1 MAGSGH
7 GEIAKKFSIEPLR
20 EVSVHSLSIRMAT
33 RRLAHADRRSSI
45 LEAAT
50 IAFAARGY
58 EGARTLEIAQAAEVS
73 EALLYRHFPSKEAL
87 YSAVLERLIE
97 QQDNNFAVLQLPEPS
112 TRGLVETLWR
122 YFEACVRNPPTSR
135 ASVGQRILLL
145 SLAGDGEHAGMLY
158 ERAQAL
164 GAEAFR
170 RAIDAA
176 RREGNLERDALA
188 PRNAWSFIEHVGSM
202 ITSGGLSGRS
212 VIPYAGSKVR
222 LVREAVLFCGRGL
235 GLKDAALAAHLPPR
249 SRSRDRA
256 SARPRQSFERIQ
268 PATNHSKRR

>member
-1 MAGSGH
+1 
-7 GEIAKKFSIEPLR
+7 
-20 EVSVHSLSIRMAT
+20 MAT

-50 IAFAARGY
+50 TAFAARGY
-58 EGARTLEIAQAAEVS
+58 DGARTLEIAQAAEVS

-87 YSAVLERLIE
+87 YAAVLERLIE
-97 QQDNNFAVLQLPEPS
+97 QQDHNFAVLQLPEPS

-158 ERAQAL
+158 ERAQAI
-164 GAEAFR
+164 GADAFR
-170 RAIDAA
+170 RALDAA
-176 RREGNLERDALA
+176 RREGNLEGDALD

-212 VIPYAGSKVR
+212 VIPYSGSKAR

-235 GLKDAALAAHLPPR
+235 GLKEAAIAAHPPAPAR
-249 SRSRDRA
+249 HRDRSPAPSPRAASRS
-256 SARPRQSFERIQ
+256 Q
-268 PATNHSKRR
+268 PATNRSKRR